1 MSINQRMLQTDAFKK
16 FKNLDEVQEEKN
28 ELD

>member
-1 MSINQRMLQTDAFKK
+1 MMQTDAFKK